1 MELDNRI
8 EKLLEKYFE
17 AATTAGEEQQLR
29 DYFSGGQVAPHLEA
43 YTPMFAYFSE
53 AKKERFTRQVPLKT
67 RSNRNIYGWISI
79 AAAMVLMFGLYFGKQ
94 IRDQREAEYAY
105 QQTRKA
111 FGLIAH
117 NLDRGT
123 EKVALLREF
132 EQTKNKILN
141 EN

>member
-1 MELDNRI
+1 MELDRI

-17 AATTAGEEQQLR
+17 AATSAAEEQELR
-29 DYFSGGQVAPHLEA
+29 EYYSGGNVAPHLEA
-43 YTPMFAYFSE
+43 YTPMFRYFSE

-67 RSNRNIYGWISI
+67 RSKSSIYGWISI
-79 AAAMVLMFGLYFGKQ
+79 AAAMVLMLGLYFGKQ
-94 IRDQREAEYAY
+94 LQQQREAEYAY

-111 FGLIAH
+111 FGLIAQ

-123 EKVALLREF
+123 EKVAYLGEF
-132 EQTKNKILN
+132 EQAKEKILN